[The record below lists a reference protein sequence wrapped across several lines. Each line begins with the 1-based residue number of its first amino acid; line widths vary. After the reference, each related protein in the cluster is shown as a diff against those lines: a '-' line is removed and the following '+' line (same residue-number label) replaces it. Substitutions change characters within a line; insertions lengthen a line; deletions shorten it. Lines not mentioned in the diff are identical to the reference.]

1 MRENHMS
8 NPCGHARVTLA
19 ILCIRGKIRLA
30 RETIPCGSIISMDCW
45 YMWYNKKRLISTD
58 AALHKIHVQ
67 YYMKV
72 RMLQCK
78 YFIKCIYM
86 ECCYEVKIVHFFC
99 W

>member
-1 MRENHMS
+1 MWSRACHT
-8 NPCGHARVTLA
+8 GYTLYYA
-19 ILCIRGKIRLA
+19 YAGKYGA
-30 RETIPCGSIISMDCW
+30 RETIPCGSIISMDC
-45 YMWYNKKRLISTD
+45 WYNKKRLISTD

-78 YFIKCIYM
+78 YFIKCIYV